1 MSEPGLYGK
10 NLFVAKR
17 MVGFT
22 FVVACLLLCPLL
34 CSGQAGPLRLGVNLE
49 VTGNMAWL
57 GDPQLKAL
65 QMLTEDVNRQGGIN
79 GRKIEL
85 ITYDN
90 ESNVEK
96 AVNNAKKLIQRD
108 KVVAV
113 YGPSTNAPCRSTQ
126 PIMQEAKLTSYSL
139 SASFDPNGKDSYWF
153 AVLVSVYSNIEKFFD
168 WYKAQGF
175 TRIAQICSTDSSGQ
189 TWFEDSNEIAKKY
202 QMQLV
207 SQRFSV
213 SDLDVTPQLTNL
225 KSSNPQA
232 IMIGSTGKSAGVVI
246 KNFMQMGFKIPVC
259 TGAGNVSPSFLDM
272 IAGNEPE
279 TLLLPGSRFVVYQ
292 DLPEKDSFKSMIK
305 KFVDDYQK
313 KFNKEADLNAAVG
326 YDAARILFEAFKG
339 INPRGPEDSTKIRDY
354 IEKMR
359 NFPGVYGANYN
370 FSASDH
376 RGLNKTALV
385 LLQAKNKRFAPYEKL
400 Q

>member
-1 MSEPGLYGK
+1 MGRLETCFKHFSVLK
-10 NLFVAKR
+10 RSARATLVLAFLF
-17 MVGFT
+17 MF
-22 FVVACLLLCPLL
+22 PLL
-34 CSGQAGPLRLGVNLE
+34 CHGQTGPIRLGVNLE

-65 QMLTEDVNRQGGIN
+65 QMLTEDVNKAGGIN

-96 AVNNAKKLIQRD
+96 AVTTAKKLIQRD
-108 KVVAV
+108 NVVAV
-113 YGPSTNAPCRSTQ
+113 YGPSTNAPSRSTQ
-126 PIMQEAKLTSYSL
+126 SIMQEAKLTSYSL

-168 WYKAQGF
+168 WYKSQGF
-175 TRIAQICSTDSSGQ
+175 TRIAQICSSDSSGQ
-189 TWFEDSNEIAKKY
+189 TWFADSEEIAKKY
-202 QMQLV
+202 QMQLT
-207 SQRFSV
+207 SQRFNV
-213 SDLDVTPQLTNL
+213 NDLDVTPQLTNI

-232 IMIGSTGKSAGVVI
+232 IMVGSTGKSAGVVI
-246 KNFMQMGFKIPVC
+246 KNFMQLGFKIPVC
-259 TGAGNVSPSFLDM
+259 TGAGNVSPSFLEM
-272 IAGNEPE
+272 IAGNEPD

-292 DLPEKDSFKSMIK
+292 ELPDKDPFKAMIK
-305 KFVDDYQK
+305 KFTDEYQK

-339 INPRGPEDSTKIRDY
+339 VNPKGPEDSTKIRDY

-370 FSASDH
+370 FSPTDH

-385 LLQAKNKRFAPYEKL
+385 LIQAKNKRFTMYEKL
-400 Q
+400 R